1 MDRKK
6 KLGDNLMKKLIIA
19 VIVFSF
25 LGFGPLQSF
34 FQSDNEGEH
43 TKSIPFLGKVKDST
57 QSERKIETFLILEES
72 NEPIRSTQLLS
83 AMVLKYDKTN
93 NKMEFGSLLIPTVDK
108 DAKLETLK
116 KEASKKY
123 QVEIDYCFIYDTS
136 GVGAVIDLL
145 APNGIEMDTGNDG
158 HLAGGRI
165 LLKGEDFVNY
175 LEQLKMNPDSANQY
189 GPMFL
194 ALKEELMKE
203 ISAEKILSLAPQV
216 LNEALKSVKTDIGKG
231 KLMDLGLS
239 VMMNPVTS
247 IEQVDLM
254 ADSNN
259 KFENANKM
267 LDGEQDKY

>member
-1 MDRKK
+1 MI
-6 KLGDNLMKKLIIA
+6 LMKKLIIA

-43 TKSIPFLGKVKDST
+43 TKSIPFLEKLKDST
-57 QSERKIETFLILEES
+57 QSERKVETFLILEES
-72 NEPIRSTQLLS
+72 NEPVRSTQS

-93 NKMEFGSLLIPTVDK
+93 NKMEFGSLLVPTVDK

-116 KEASKKY
+116 KEAAEKY
-123 QVEIDYCFIYDTS
+123 EVEIDYCFIYDTS

-145 APNGIEMDTGNDG
+145 APNGIEMVTGNEG
-158 HLAGGRI
+158 HLAGERI
-165 LLKGEDFVNY
+165 ILKGEDFVHY
-175 LEQLKMNPDSANQY
+175 LEQLKVNPDSANQY
-189 GPMFL
+189 APMFL
-194 ALKEELMKE
+194 ALKEDLMKE
-203 ISAEKILSLAPQV
+203 ISAEKILSIAPQV

-247 IEQVDLM
+247 IEQVDFM
-254 ADSNN
+254 AVSNN
-259 KFENANKM
+259 KLENVNKM
-267 LDGEQDKY
+267 LEGEQDKY